1 MSSIGCPSR
10 CHLVLTNFF
19 AIQVK
24 LIQAKGCGK
33 GIGFFYIFFD
43 FKGSS
48 YIGSFGNVL
57 IGIVSFGGYKR
68 SFPCWCA
75 FLPLTIFSCKGS
87 YKRCGFAPVRFFLT
101 ITGFCTDKIAL
112 AALQRSTFCINMCR
126 FLRLCF
132 SAVIDQI
139 CKISVFCNLK
149 FVGFL
154 FYIFLIA
161 YKLPGKLGHVGNTNR
176 GCFIIHIYFFNRK
189 HFLSPFQRFLKFK
202 ICLASSGVA
211 GSRPIARI
219 RFTSFSTTC
228 QLYSASTPSA
238 R

>member
-1 MSSIGCPSR
+1 MSSIGCPAR

-24 LIQAKGCGK
+24 LIQAKGCSK

-75 FLPLTIFSCKGS
+75 FLPLTIFSYKGS
-87 YKRCGFAPVRFFLT
+87 YKGCGFTPVRFFLT

-161 YKLPGKLGHVGNTNR
+161 YKLPGKLGHMGNTNR
-176 GCFIIHIYFFNRK
+176 GCFIIHIYF
-189 HFLSPFQRFLKFK
+189 LD
-202 ICLASSGVA
+202 
-211 GSRPIARI
+211 
-219 RFTSFSTTC
+219 C
-228 QLYSASTPSA
+228 QHLF
-238 R
+238 